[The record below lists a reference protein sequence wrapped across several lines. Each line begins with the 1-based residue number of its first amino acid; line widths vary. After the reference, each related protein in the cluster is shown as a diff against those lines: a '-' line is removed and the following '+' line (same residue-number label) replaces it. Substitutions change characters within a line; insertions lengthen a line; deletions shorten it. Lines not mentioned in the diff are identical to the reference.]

1 LQATPAFDKADS
13 KEKIMLI
20 RLRNYFLMAC
30 VIGGFYFLLS
40 HHIVFENW
48 NTFDL
53 LKKNEMTLKYTFFS
67 LGQVNPEDVMRI
79 DELRDAGIA
88 DLMLEKG
95 MITEEGLQKVLH
107 KIDFQQ

>member
-1 LQATPAFDKADS
+1 
-13 KEKIMLI
+13 MLS
-20 RLRNYFLMAC
+20 RLKSYLLMAC

-40 HHIVFENW
+40 HHIIFENW

-53 LKKNEMTLKYTFFS
+53 LKKNELTLKYTFFS
-67 LGQVNPEDVMRI
+67 LGQSNPEDVMRI

-95 MITEEGLQKVLH
+95 MITEDALQKILY